1 MAKKQNK
8 TVILINPKLYSLEAV
23 YGAAYAF
30 LDKAYVYLEQGPNS
44 KIQVNLK
51 GKEKMNKKSLEALRG
66 EFLNE
71 LLNFSLREKIS
82 KNNKKI
88 REYIVARALVSA
100 SQQDGFQGGGEE
112 VSCEDPSKIIIPWRS
127 EKQKK
132 RSEERPVWKKDP
144 QGIAVPWEEKHL
156 VKKTCRKEKIK

>member
-8 TVILINPKLYSLEAV
+8 TVVLINPKLYSLEAV

-30 LDKAYVYLEQGPNS
+30 LDKAYVYLEQGPKS
-44 KIQVNLK
+44 RIQVNLK
-51 GKEKMNKKSLEALRG
+51 GKEKMTKKDLEALKG

-88 REYIVARALVSA
+88 REYIVARALASA
-100 SQQDGFQGGGEE
+100 SQQESSPVMGEE
-112 VSCEDPSKIIIPWRS
+112 DLHKDPSKIIIPWRD
-127 EKQKK
+127 KDKK
-132 RSEERPVWKKDP
+132 KSRQTKPVWKKDP
-144 QGIAVPWEEKHL
+144 QGIAVPWEEKH
-156 VKKTCRKEKIK
+156 KRTCRKEKIK